1 VFKNKKSYL
10 ILHILIIFL
19 IMNTNIVCSEVGNNN
34 LSEELKSILKSTR
47 FEDDI
52 NILETKEKFKDFL
65 YKYDNL

>member
-1 VFKNKKSYL
+1 
-10 ILHILIIFL
+10 
-19 IMNTNIVCSEVGNNN
+19 MNTNIVCSEVGNNN